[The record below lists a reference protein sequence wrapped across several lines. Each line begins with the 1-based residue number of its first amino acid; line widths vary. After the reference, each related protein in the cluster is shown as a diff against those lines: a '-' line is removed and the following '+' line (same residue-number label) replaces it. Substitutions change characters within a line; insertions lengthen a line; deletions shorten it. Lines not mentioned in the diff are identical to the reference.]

1 MNVANTADDFDWE
14 RAQAETL
21 SYGTGPIVD
30 HTLGSSDGQSRLFSK
45 QNSACTLLAK
55 RHKMLE
61 IDIIIFRQ
69 NLPTVHEK
77 PLSFGFGMSTTTE
90 RLLMISSSLT
100 PAQNSNHSISP
111 RLVHVY

>member
-21 SYGTGPIVD
+21 SYGTGPVVD

-55 RHKMLE
+55 RHKMLD
-61 IDIIIFRQ
+61 IDIIILTKFTNCSRE
-69 NLPTVHEK
+69 TTHITM
-77 PLSFGFGMSTTTE
+77 FGFGMPTKTE
-90 RLLMISSSLT
+90 GLLMISSSLT
-100 PAQNSNHSISP
+100 PA
-111 RLVHVY
+111 